1 MAGAS
6 PVRPRREA
14 KPLKRSMLVL
24 AGGIFVITTVLDWV
38 TKILAEAHLAG
49 TPIHVVPGWASLRL
63 AYNRGVAFSAFD
75 NMPHWVLGIG
85 AIVLLGFVVWGLRS
99 IADKPAGAIALS
111 LVVAGGLNNAI
122 DRLIDGQVTD
132 MISVWRWP
140 VFNIADTAITIGVVL
155 LFFATKKEKKAG
167 PVAAAAEGPGQAA

>member
-1 MAGAS
+1 M
-6 PVRPRREA
+6 
-14 KPLKRSMLVL
+14 KRSMLVL
-24 AGGIFVITTVLDWV
+24 AGVIFAITTVLDWV
-38 TKILAEAHLAG
+38 TKILAEAHLVG
-49 TPIHVVPGWASLRL
+49 SPIEVVPGWASLRL

-75 NMPHWVLGIG
+75 NVPHWVLGIG

-99 IADKPAGAIALS
+99 IADKPVGAIALS

-140 VFNIADTAITIGVVL
+140 IFNVADMAITTGVVL
-155 LFFATKKEKKAG
+155 LFLATKQEKKT
-167 PVAAAAEGPGQAA
+167 AATPEAVERPGQAA